1 MTSPGASKRRLRI
14 ALISAKGPLY
24 RRRGG
29 LFRQSLRYM
38 PLTLP
43 TLAALIPDDINADV
57 VCIDEGIADV
67 DLNLQADLIGMT
79 VITGTANRTYE
90 LSRHFRDHGI
100 TVILGGPH
108 VTLVPDDAQPH
119 ADSIVVGYAEPEW
132 PRLFRD
138 FVAGELRPRYNQS
151 PDLDLSGCPTRIGV
165 CCLDTDTSRP
175 TSSKRRAGART
186 TVRSASC
193 PPRGDASRCRNPW
206 QKSSMTYS
214 GNEHDEPSLLT

>member
-1 MTSPGASKRRLRI
+1 
-14 ALISAKGPLY
+14 
-24 RRRGG
+24 
-29 LFRQSLRYM
+29 M

-119 ADSIVVGYAEPEW
+119 ADSIVVGYAEQEW

-151 PDLDLSGCPTRIGV
+151 PDLDLSGCPHPDRSVLPGHRYI
-165 CCLDTDTSRP
+165 TSHVPRLR
-175 TSSKRRAGART
+175 SDARVRAQLFVLRRARRVGTQAAAET
-186 TVRSASC
+186 
-193 PPRGDASRCRNPW
+193 RGRNRR
-206 QKSSMTYS
+206 
-214 GNEHDEPSLLT
+214 

>member
-1 MTSPGASKRRLRI
+1 VTSPGASKRRLRI

-119 ADSIVVGYAEPEW
+119 ADSIVVGYAEQEW

-151 PDLDLSGCPTRIGV
+151 PDLDLSGCPHPDRSVLPGHRYI
-165 CCLDTDTSRP
+165 TSHVPRLR
-175 TSSKRRAGART
+175 SDARVRAQLFVLRRARRVGTQAAAET
-186 TVRSASC
+186 
-193 PPRGDASRCRNPW
+193 RGRNRR
-206 QKSSMTYS
+206 
-214 GNEHDEPSLLT
+214 